1 VRPLGGALLLA
12 TLAIP
17 AAEAQDD
24 LGGLPAGAGQEETYY
39 ACNACHSIRLVIQQR
54 LPRQRWDHL
63 LDVMVEKQGMAEL
76 PPADRTLI
84 LDYLAT
90 HLNPDVPRS

>member
-1 VRPLGGALLLA
+1 VF
-12 TLAIP
+12 
-17 AAEAQDD
+17 
-24 LGGLPAGAGQEETYY
+24 
-39 ACNACHSIRLVIQQR
+39 
-54 LPRQRWDHL
+54 RQRWDHL